1 MGMPIPAPTE
11 KIQVGLLLPLTGDFA
26 GWGQAWLQAAELAL
40 FEAPDSNVALS
51 VRDTGGHPAQAAQAA
66 RDVIQKGAQLILGPG
81 FGNEL
86 KAVAPVAR
94 AAGVNVVSFS
104 TDKTVAGEGVFVMGI
119 LPEVQIERVV
129 GYASR
134 QGLRQF
140 AALAPQSPYGQI
152 VAAALRDA
160 ATRSGATVARTEFYD
175 PNILDSTPAI
185 GQIGQFVSSG
195 GHVDALLIPEGGDRL
210 RGIAPRLG
218 EFGLDPTQVRLLGS
232 TLWADS
238 GVEADPTL
246 VGSWYAAPDPTPWHA
261 FQGRYRGTFGGDPPR
276 FASIAYDATLLAVL
290 LASGPNG
297 PDFSI
302 SSLTEP
308 AGFSGVDGIFR
319 FRSDGSVERG
329 LAIMEVRENRVDLRE
344 PAPHSFDEVIY

>member
-1 MGMPIPAPTE
+1 MPIPAPTE
-11 KIQVGLLLPLTGDFA
+11 KIQIGLLLPLTGSFA
-26 GWGQAWLQAAELAL
+26 GSGQAWLQAAELAL
-40 FEAPDSNVALS
+40 FEAPDSNLALS
-51 VRDTGGHPAQAAQAA
+51 VRDTGGNPAQAAQAA

-81 FGNEL
+81 LRDEL

-104 TDKTVAGEGVFVMGI
+104 TDKTAAGEGIFVMGI
-119 LPEVQIERVV
+119 LPEVQVERVV

-152 VAAALRDA
+152 IAAALRDA
-160 ATRSGATVARTEFYD
+160 ATRSGASVARTEFYD
-175 PNILDSTPAI
+175 PNVLDSTPAI
-185 GQIGQFVSSG
+185 GQIGQYVSSG
-195 GHVDALLIPEGGDRL
+195 GHIDALLIPEGGDRL

-218 EFGLDPTQVRLLGS
+218 EFGIDPTQVRLLGS
-232 TLWADS
+232 TLWSDS

-261 FQGRYRGTFGGDPPR
+261 FQGRYRAAFGGDPPR

-290 LASGPNG
+290 LASGSNG